1 MHIKVSCLALTFVII
16 VLLVSFRIRRMIR
29 QKLRNTKYEV
39 MEIEGNTGTIKNED
53 IIVIRLGE

>member
-1 MHIKVSCLALTFVII
+1 MHIEVSCLALTFVII

>member
-1 MHIKVSCLALTFVII
+1 MQVEVSCLALTFAII

-29 QKLRNTKYEV
+29 QKLKNTKYEV